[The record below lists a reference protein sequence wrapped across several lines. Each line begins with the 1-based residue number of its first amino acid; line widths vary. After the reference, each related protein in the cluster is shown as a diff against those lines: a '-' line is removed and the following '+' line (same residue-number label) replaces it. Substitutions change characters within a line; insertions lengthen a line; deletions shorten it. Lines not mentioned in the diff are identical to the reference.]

1 MAVFNVIQSILG
13 HEWVWRGGIAPDVG
27 TSGDDDL
34 IAQLFRARGA
44 NPMDFDRLRAPTLR
58 DWLPDPSIFRDMDSA
73 AARIA
78 DAVEAGENVV
88 IYGDYDVDGAT
99 SAALLVRLLRGC
111 GATVGYYIPDRLL
124 EGYGPSADAMVELGK
139 AGAALVVTV
148 DCGIQGFEACAA
160 AKAAGV
166 DVIVV
171 DHHQASTALPVAV
184 AVVNPNRLDEDAG
197 AAYGHLAAVGVAFVL
212 GVAVLR
218 TLRGRGWFASRP
230 EPRILDLL
238 DIVALGTVADVV
250 PLTGLNR
257 AFVTQGL
264 KVMAARR
271 NIGMNAL
278 IDVAKIE
285 RAPTPHDLGFA
296 LGPRIN
302 AGGRVG
308 KSDLGVRLL
317 SCDDPDEAAG
327 LAAELDRLNQE
338 RRMIEADVTEAALEM
353 AAAQALGAVAVV
365 AGAGWHPGVIGIV
378 ASRVKDRMQ
387 RPAIVIALQDDGT
400 AKGSGRSVPGVD
412 LGGAVLAAKDSGLL
426 IAGGGHA
433 MAAGLTVATD
443 KIAALTE
450 FLDAR
455 LGSEVARVGTTR
467 TLSVDAALAPRGV
480 NLALTEALDAA
491 GPYGQGWAAPRVA
504 SGPWVM
510 VKCDIVGENHVRA
523 ILSGAD
529 GARLKAMAFRAAD
542 TPLGV
547 AMVSAGKRPL
557 YLAGRVK
564 RDDWGKTP
572 AAELHLDDLAFAD

>member
-1 MAVFNVIQSILG
+1 
-13 HEWVWRGGIAPDVG
+13 
-27 TSGDDDL
+27 
-34 IAQLFRARGA
+34 
-44 NPMDFDRLRAPTLR
+44 
-58 DWLPDPSIFRDMDSA
+58 
-73 AARIA
+73 
-78 DAVEAGENVV
+78 
-88 IYGDYDVDGAT
+88 
-99 SAALLVRLLRGC
+99 
-111 GATVGYYIPDRLL
+111 
-124 EGYGPSADAMVELGK
+124 
-139 AGAALVVTV
+139 
-148 DCGIQGFEACAA
+148 
-160 AKAAGV
+160 
-166 DVIVV
+166 
-171 DHHQASTALPVAV
+171 
-184 AVVNPNRLDEDAG
+184 
-197 AAYGHLAAVGVAFVL
+197 
-212 GVAVLR
+212 
-218 TLRGRGWFASRP
+218 
-230 EPRILDLL
+230 
-238 DIVALGTVADVV
+238 
-250 PLTGLNR
+250 
-257 AFVTQGL
+257 
-264 KVMAARR
+264 
-271 NIGMNAL
+271 
-278 IDVAKIE
+278 
-285 RAPTPHDLGFA
+285 
-296 LGPRIN
+296 
-302 AGGRVG
+302 
-308 KSDLGVRLL
+308 
-317 SCDDPDEAAG
+317 
-327 LAAELDRLNQE
+327 
-338 RRMIEADVTEAALEM
+338 MIEADVTEQALEM

-433 MAAGLTVATD
+433 MAAGLTVETA

-455 LGSEVARVGTTR
+455 LGGEVARVGTTR

>member
-1 MAVFNVIQSILG
+1 MAVFNVTQSILG
-13 HEWVWRGGIAPDVG
+13 REWRWRGGIAPDVG
-27 TSGDDDL
+27 ASGDDDL
-34 IAQLFRARGA
+34 TRQLFRARGA
-44 NPMDFDRLRAPTLR
+44 NPQDFDRLRAPTLR
-58 DWLPDPSIFRDMDSA
+58 DWLPDPSIFRDMDTA
-73 AARIA
+73 ATRIA
-78 DAVEAGENVV
+78 DGVATGQSIV

-111 GATVGYYIPDRLL
+111 GGVAGYYIPDRLL
-124 EGYGPSADAMVELGK
+124 EGYGPSADAMVALGQ
-139 AGAALVVTV
+139 AGADLVVTV

-160 AKAAGV
+160 ARVAGV

-184 AVVNPNRLDEDAG
+184 AVVNPNRLDEDEG

-218 TLRGRGWFASRP
+218 TLRGRGWFAARP

-317 SCDDPDEAAG
+317 SCDDPDEASG

-338 RRMIEADVTEAALEM
+338 RRMIEADVTSEALEM
-353 AAAQALGAVAVV
+353 AAASGNAAVAIV

-378 ASRVKDRMQ
+378 ASRVKDRMN
-387 RPAIVIALQDDGT
+387 RPAIVIALQGDGT

-412 LGGAVLAAKDSGLL
+412 LGGAILAAKDSGLL

-433 MAAGLTVATD
+433 MAAGLTVEIT

-450 FLDAR
+450 FLNDR
-455 LGSEVARVGTTR
+455 LGGEVSRAQTSSA
-467 TLSVDAALAPRGV
+467 LSVDAALAPRGV
-480 NLALTEALDAA
+480 SLALTEALDAA
-491 GPYGQGWAAPRVA
+491 GPYGQGWAAPRIA

-510 VKCDIVGENHVRA
+510 VKCDIVGESHVRA

-529 GARLKAMAFRAAD
+529 GARIKAMAFRAAD